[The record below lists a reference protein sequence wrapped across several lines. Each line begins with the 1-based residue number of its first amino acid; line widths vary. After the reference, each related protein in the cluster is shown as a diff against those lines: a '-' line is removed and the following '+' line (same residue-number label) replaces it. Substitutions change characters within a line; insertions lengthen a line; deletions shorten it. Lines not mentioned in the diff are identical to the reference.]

1 MNGTGKIIGEMPI
14 NKIFILIQ
22 IEHSDGKG
30 QQKFSFTSLEQWNT
44 ANPVILAVDRA
55 PWKL

>member
-30 QQKFSFTSLEQWNT
+30 QQNFSLLARSSG
-44 ANPVILAVDRA
+44 ILQT
-55 PWKL
+55 LSF